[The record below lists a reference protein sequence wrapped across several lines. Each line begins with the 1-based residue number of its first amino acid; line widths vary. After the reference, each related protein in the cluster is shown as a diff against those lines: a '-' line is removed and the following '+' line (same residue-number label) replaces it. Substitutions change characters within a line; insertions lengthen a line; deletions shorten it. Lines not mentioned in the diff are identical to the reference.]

1 MAKIVISI
9 TCTKDNP
16 DKATVAMVVAN
27 AALVSSQE
35 AIVFLSTEGVRLAVK
50 GYADDIREE
59 GFAPMKDLLGSFIEN
74 GGTVWV
80 CTPCSRN
87 ATCRKTIL
95 SGTRSWSA
103 GRRSSKPCRR
113 ERLASATEN
122 CRRSWRRKPT
132 RHCSRSDPRPRSTG
146 FPAARRVSRARC

>member
-9 TCTKDNP
+9 TCAKDNP

-27 AALVSSQE
+27 AALVSGQE

-74 GGTVWV
+74 GGTIWV
-80 CTPCSRN
+80 CTPCFKKRN
-87 ATCRKTIL
+87 LSEGSLVGNAKLVGGATLVEAL
-95 SGTRSWSA
+95 SQGA
-103 GRRSSKPCRR
+103 
-113 ERLASATEN
+113 ASI
-122 CRRSWRRKPT
+122 SY
-132 RHCSRSDPRPRSTG
+132 
-146 FPAARRVSRARC
+146 

>member
-9 TCTKDNP
+9 TCAKDNP

-27 AALVSSQE
+27 AALVSGQE

-74 GGTVWV
+74 SGTVWV
-80 CTPCSRN
+80 CTPCFKKRNLPADYLVRN
-87 ATCRKTIL
+87 AKLVGGATLVEAL
-95 SGTRSWSA
+95 SQGA
-103 GRRSSKPCRR
+103 
-113 ERLASATEN
+113 ASI
-122 CRRSWRRKPT
+122 CY
-132 RHCSRSDPRPRSTG
+132 
-146 FPAARRVSRARC
+146 